1 MTDFES
7 LALALLAGI
16 LVVGYFCFRMLCHIH
31 DALGARCPLTQP
43 VPEPQPLNR
52 RVTDA

>member
-16 LVVGYFCFRMLCHIH
+16 VVLGIGCFNVLCHIH
-31 DALGARCPLTQP
+31 LALGARCPLTQP

-52 RVTDA
+52 RATDV